1 MKLPTDVSGQELIR
15 LLLKVG
21 FVVNRQRGSHV
32 VLRRREDE
40 AKAQTPEAAQ
50 PEAATA
56 GTEAQPTQQD
66 QYKALF
72 DEADKREATRQKR
85 AAQGAPA
92 IPEEGVPDTRPQL
105 AQRLEGKPWADVS
118 NSEAAT
124 IDNLVRQG
132 YGSAQRRSTRC
143 NRTTANCG

>member
-1 MKLPTDVSGQELIR
+1 
-15 LLLKVG
+15 
-21 FVVNRQRGSHV
+21 

-85 AAQGAPA
+85 RRAGRARDPRGRRARHAPA
-92 IPEEGVPDTRPQL
+92 AR
-105 AQRLEGKPWADVS
+105 
-118 NSEAAT
+118 AA
-124 IDNLVRQG
+124 
-132 YGSAQRRSTRC
+132 A
-143 NRTTANCG
+143 